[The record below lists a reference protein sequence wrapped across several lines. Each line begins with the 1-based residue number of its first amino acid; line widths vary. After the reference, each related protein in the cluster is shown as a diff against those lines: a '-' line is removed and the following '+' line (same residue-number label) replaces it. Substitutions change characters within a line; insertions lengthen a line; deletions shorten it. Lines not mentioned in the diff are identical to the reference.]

1 MIGGGGAQ
9 RLGQIAP
16 ADADGIQPLVEAFL
30 AQGIIGVAEIDLP
43 GSQVARMNPL
53 LAGLLGCDAADPLA
67 RQLVLLIGPPLS
79 PSMPPRPAQLKRRD
93 GSFIPVLLTR
103 LRLGPGRALLLV
115 ARDKGSVE
123 AEQAAERFRDIY
135 ENVSEGIYRSSIDG
149 QQLSAN
155 PALVRLNGYAS
166 EAEMLAGVKNIAAEW
181 YVDPRRR
188 DLFCK
193 LVLEHG
199 RVENFVSE
207 VYRHKTRE
215 RIWISENARL
225 VRDRATGVALYFEGT
240 VREITETVR
249 RLQLEERLRTI
260 VETIADGV
268 VATDSAGVIQSA
280 NRAACR
286 MFGWPGKE
294 LIGRPLSD
302 LIADANGNAL
312 TTLSAL
318 GGQQAQGRRQDG
330 TLFPLDIAL
339 GAAAGQAGTM
349 MICCMRDATNRVR
362 YLEGLRQAKEAAERA
377 NRAKSDFL
385 AMMSHEL
392 RTPLNAVIG
401 MTGLLLEGALDD
413 PARRHAATLREAA
426 DHLLALIN
434 DVLDFSKLEA
444 GRLEL
449 EEIEF
454 EPESVLHGALDLLA
468 PRAHAKGLE
477 LCGYVGADVPAH
489 ALGDP
494 GRLRQVLINLVGNA
508 VKFTERGAVTVE
520 LERLPADDGEVAL
533 ACEVRDSGIGIRP
546 EQLPLLF
553 KEFAQADSSVSRR
566 FGGTGLGLAICNKLV
581 TGMGGQLTAKSMPGE
596 GSTFRFT
603 VHLRAAAPVPA
614 PPPVPPTRLDGMA
627 VLVVDDNAINRGMFA
642 RQLQQRGADV
652 TLIED
657 ARTALRALRGGA
669 RFSAALI
676 DHAMP
681 EIDGESLARAIR
693 AEPAANGVRLVLAT
707 SSLTRAETRTA
718 AGTLFDAVLT
728 KPVPTET
735 LARALSPTP
744 YLPAAPAAPPV
755 PAQGLRPVRVLVAE
769 DNAAN
774 QLVIRT
780 MIERMG
786 HRADLVANGV
796 EALEAVR
803 SRPYDLVLMDV
814 MMPEMDGID
823 ATRRIRA
830 LPPPLCALP
839 VLGLTAHVA
848 PEDHAEFHA
857 AGMDSVITKP
867 VSAKALAEAIAP
879 VATRLARTPG

>member
-1 MIGGGGAQ
+1 MIGSGGAQ
-9 RLGQIAP
+9 RRDQVAAAEGGA
-16 ADADGIQPLVEAFL
+16 AQPLLDALL
-30 AQGIIGVAEIDLP
+30 AQAVIGVAEIDLP
-43 GSQVARMNPL
+43 GGRVARMNPW
-53 LAGLLGCDAADPLA
+53 LAELLGCDAADPLA
-67 RQLVLLIGPPLS
+67 RQLVLLTGPPLS
-79 PSMPPRPAQLKRRD
+79 PAMPPRAAQLKRRD
-93 GSFIPVLLTR
+93 GGFVPVLLTR
-103 LRLGPGRALLLV
+103 LKLAAGRALLLV
-115 ARDKGSVE
+115 ARDKGSAE
-123 AEQAAERFRDIY
+123 AERAAERFRDIY

-149 QQLSAN
+149 RQLSAN

-166 EAEMLAGVKNIAAEW
+166 EAEMLAAVQNIAAEW

-193 LVLEHG
+193 LLLEHG

-225 VRDRATGVALYFEGT
+225 VRDRTSGAPLYFEGT

-268 VATDSAGVIQSA
+268 IATDSSGIIQSA

-294 LIGRPLSD
+294 LVGRPLSE

-330 TLFPLDIAL
+330 SLFPLDIAL
-339 GAAAGQAGTM
+339 GAASGQSGTM

-401 MTGLLLEGALDD
+401 MTGLLLEGALDET
-413 PARRHAATLREAA
+413 ARRHAATLREAA

-477 LCGYVGADVPAH
+477 LCGYVGADIPARV
-489 ALGDP
+489 LGDP

-508 VKFTERGAVTVE
+508 IKFTERGVVTVE
-520 LERLPADDGEVAL
+520 LERLAADDGAVVL
-533 ACEVRDSGIGIRP
+533 ACEVRDSGIGIPP

-566 FGGTGLGLAICNKLV
+566 FGGTGLGLAISNKLV
-581 TGMGGQLTAKSMPGE
+581 TGMGGQLSAKSVSGE

-603 VHLRAAAPVPA
+603 VRLRAAPPA
-614 PPPVPPTRLDGMA
+614 SAQPPVAAARLDGMA
-627 VLVVDDNAINRGMFA
+627 VLVVDDNPTNRGIFA

-657 ARTALRALRGGA
+657 ARAALRALRGGA

-681 EIDGESLARAIR
+681 EIDGEALARAIR
-693 AEPAANGVRLVLAT
+693 AEPTGAGVRLVLAT
-707 SSLTRAETRTA
+707 SSLTGAQARAA

-728 KPVPTET
+728 KPVPAEA
-735 LARALSPTP
+735 LARALSG
-744 YLPAAPAAPPV
+744 AATRVTNAGERPV
-755 PAQGLRPVRVLVAE
+755 PARGLRPVRVLVAE
-769 DNAAN
+769 DNAPN
-774 QLVIRT
+774 QLVIRA
-780 MIERMG
+780 MIERLG
-786 HRADLVANGV
+786 HRADLVASGV

-814 MMPEMDGID
+814 MMPEMDGIE

-830 LPPPLCALP
+830 LPPPLSGLT

-848 PEDHAEFHA
+848 SEDHAEFHA

-867 VSAKALAEAIAP
+867 VTAKALAEAIAP
-879 VATRLARTPG
+879 IAARLARVEG